1 METFASI
8 IDLLG
13 NVLMEEHLV
22 EADRKYEGSCILAPD
37 VIGGLWAGS
46 VGNDVDPTADTEAEE
61 VRASPPPRFRFE
73 ASLLPLA
80 STNASGSR
88 WPGTHRPQPGASAVY
103 LVAANPWPK
112 IPAGRPRGSITYSFA
127 TLQMLCLSRLP
138 HDALSLSCC
147 ALIVQLLNDIT
158 EANATLLAMLTGTPS
173 APAIN

>member
-1 METFASI
+1 VLGLKQEWPDGKMETFASI

-73 ASLLPLA
+73 ASSLPLA

-88 WPGTHRPQPGASAVY
+88 
-103 LVAANPWPK
+103 
-112 IPAGRPRGSITYSFA
+112 
-127 TLQMLCLSRLP
+127 
-138 HDALSLSCC
+138 
-147 ALIVQLLNDIT
+147 
-158 EANATLLAMLTGTPS
+158 
-173 APAIN
+173 